1 MTKWER
7 IKMIYNIVLEEISPP
22 TKGERSIRHPYV
34 KSYKNFMYYFKGL
47 GKVIRLW
54 ERKKRRVITKL
65 SKVRWKLTSQEWKI
79 VCPLIDPFWII
90 VTAWLCDGI
99 SEELGLIY
107 DPKYYRYS
115 RPKGTRKR
123 RERRKERRRRR
134 KKRS

>member
-1 MTKWER
+1 
-7 IKMIYNIVLEEISPP
+7 MIYETVLELVRPP
-22 TKGERSIRHPYV
+22 IKGERTLRVPYF
-34 KSYKNFMYYFKGL
+34 KSYKSFMYYFKGL
-47 GKVIRLW
+47 GKMIRVW
-54 ERKKRRVITKL
+54 ERRKRRMIQKL
-65 SKVRWKLTSQEWKI
+65 SIIRWKLTSQEWKI

-90 VTAWLCDGI
+90 VTAWLCDRIG
-99 SEELGLIY
+99 EELGLIY